1 MPAVA
6 LVFHNLKPVHLERLS
21 TTREQILEAL
31 YESITALNEQR
42 GQHQQLAPSAATPL
56 LGDKSGLDSL
66 GFVNLVALVEE
77 KCQER
82 FNKTLVLTDAA
93 AKPDL
98 RDPFESVGT
107 LAEYIEL
114 ALAGNLAAWR

>member
-1 MPAVA
+1 
-6 LVFHNLKPVHLERLS
+6 LS

-31 YESITALNEQR
+31 FESITALNEQR
-42 GQHQQLAPSAATPL
+42 GPHQQLSPAADTPL
-56 LGDKSGLDSL
+56 GEKSGLDSL
-66 GFVNLVALVEE
+66 GFVNLVAIVEE

-82 FNKTLVLTDAA
+82 FHKSLVLTDAA
-93 AKPDL
+93 AKSDT

-114 ALAGNLAAWR
+114 ALAGNTGAWR

>member
-1 MPAVA
+1 M
-6 LVFHNLKPVHLERLS
+6 S
-21 TTREQILEAL
+21 TTREQILQAL

-42 GQHQQLAPSAATPL
+42 GAHQQLAPHASTS
-56 LGDKSGLDSL
+56 LGEKSGLDSL

-82 FNKTLVLTDAA
+82 FHKTLVLTDAA
-93 AKPDL
+93 AKPGA
-98 RDPFESVGT
+98 RDPFESVST

-114 ALAGNLAAWR
+114 ALAGNAGAWR